1 MKHPVYEG
9 GMEINDKDI
18 IAGIKNGDSSFFT
31 LLFNRYYSGLVVY
44 ATHLLESDEHSADIV
59 HDIFMSLWEKR
70 ASLFIEISI
79 KSYLFTSVR
88 NRCLNYISHLRVRTE
103 YQESILKNGDV
114 NGPLT
119 WEHYDE
125 VELTAMIDNAI
136 NKLPPQCR
144 KVFLMSRFEYKT
156 NTEIAKELEISP
168 RTAEK
173 HIEKAL
179 KILRAE
185 LKDYLPLSLLA
196 ILFQ

>member
-1 MKHPVYEG
+1 
-9 GMEINDKDI
+9 MEINDQDI
-18 IAGIKNGDSSFFT
+18 IERLKNGDSSFFT
-31 LLFNRYYSGLVVY
+31 LLFNRHYSGLVVY

-70 ASLFIEISI
+70 ASLFIETSI

-88 NRCLNYISHLRVRTE
+88 NRCLNYISHLRVRSE
-103 YQESILKNGDV
+103 YQESILRTGDIE
-114 NGPLT
+114 GPLT
-119 WEHYDE
+119 WEYYDE
-125 VELTAMIDNAI
+125 MELTTMIDNAI
-136 NKLPPQCR
+136 KKLPPQCR

-156 NTEIAKELEISP
+156 NAEIANELEISP

-179 KILRAE
+179 KILRTE
-185 LKDYLPLSLLA
+185 LKDYLPFSLLA